1 MERAVTRLQKKNP
14 KLTKMPIA
22 SKAVKKTENQHRP
35 KLAAI
40 ENNKT
45 TRCAAGGGCPPLPKV
60 PAKITR
66 DTEKPTQNRIPEK
79 LTQNRIPEKS
89 TQNRIPRKARTATTQ
104 GGPTQQRKLQ
114 EESVQKKNQVS
125 TRNKTDQILPAVAAV
140 GTATGRTASLAPP
153 PAAATVMK
161 CRATLST
168 WAFAPTWALQ
178 GIEDHHSL
186 FPDNITNLDSLP
198 ELNLLPKNSE
208 SSSSSSSSNDP
219 QQCREYAND
228 IYQNLLVA
236 EKKAVYRITPN
247 LMGRQREIDASH
259 RRILVDWLVL
269 VHIKFEQLA
278 DTFHICMDILD
289 RYLQVN

>member
-1 MERAVTRLQKKNP
+1 MIMERAVTRLQKKNP
-14 KLTKMPIA
+14 KPTKMPIA

-66 DTEKPTQNRIPEK
+66 GIPAINTEKS
-79 LTQNRIPEKS
+79 TQNRIPEKS
-89 TQNRIPRKARTATTQ
+89 TQNRIPRKTRTATTQ

-125 TRNKTDQILPAVAAV
+125 TRNKTDQTLPAVAAV
-140 GTATGRTASLAPP
+140 GTATGRTAVSASLAPP

-161 CRATLST
+161 CRATL
-168 WAFAPTWALQ
+168 PTWALQ

-198 ELNLLPKNSE
+198 ELNLLPKNTE
-208 SSSSSSSSNDP
+208 SSSSSNDP

-247 LMGRQREIDASH
+247 LLGRQRDIDASH

>member
-1 MERAVTRLQKKNP
+1 MIMERAVTRLQKKNP
-14 KLTKMPIA
+14 KPTKMPIA

-66 DTEKPTQNRIPEK
+66 DTEKS
-79 LTQNRIPEKS
+79 TQNRIPEKS
-89 TQNRIPRKARTATTQ
+89 TQNRIPRKTRTATTQ

-125 TRNKTDQILPAVAAV
+125 TRNKTDQIAVAAV
-140 GTATGRTASLAPP
+140 GTATGRTAVSASLAPP
-153 PAAATVMK
+153 AAGTVMK

-168 WAFAPTWALQ
+168 WASQ

-208 SSSSSSSSNDP
+208 SSSSSSSNDP

-289 RYLQVN
+289 RYLQVSKLVLQVN